1 MRHECIPH
9 HRSDVQ
15 TKSLNS
21 AIIVTMCKCL
31 LVAALLLTASLP
43 AQTLTAA
50 QALERIHQRY
60 PAAVGSGT
68 VDTVKAGDPS
78 TPVTGI
84 ATTFMDTMDVLREAS
99 RRGEN
104 LVITHEPSFYNHR
117 DDTAFFTNDPV
128 YQEKLT
134 FIQQHHMV
142 VFRLHDAIHQEHP
155 DPFPSRLIQI
165 LGWQTYIQ
173 PGDPIFATIPRTTL
187 SALALELKTKLSIR
201 TLRIVGDP
209 NLSITRVALRVGA
222 PGSQRQIETLN
233 HEGVEVLLTG
243 EASEWETV
251 EYVRDAAAQGR
262 HKALIVLGHEVSE
275 EPGMIQCADDLKL
288 VFPTLKVEHIPA
300 NQPLWNPEHPPAH

>member
-1 MRHECIPH
+1 ME
-9 HRSDVQ
+9 
-15 TKSLNS
+15 TKILHS
-21 AIIVTMCKCL
+21 AIINIMRLSL
-31 LVAALLLTASLP
+31 LASLLLTTALH

-60 PAAVGSGT
+60 PAAVDAET
-68 VDTVKAGDPS
+68 VDTVKAGVLS

-104 LVITHEPSFYNHR
+104 LVITHEPTFYNHR
-117 DDTAFFTNDPV
+117 DDTAFLINDPV
-128 YQEKLT
+128 YREKLA

-142 VFRLHDAIHQEHP
+142 VFRLHDSIHQEHP
-155 DPFPSRLIQI
+155 DPFPSRLVQV

-201 TLRIVGDP
+201 TLRVVGDP
-209 NLSITRVALRVGA
+209 KLSITHVALRVGA
-222 PGSQRQIETLN
+222 PGSKLQIETLN

-262 HKALIVLGHEVSE
+262 HKALIVLGHEVPE
-275 EPGMIQCADDLKL
+275 EPGMIQCAEDLKP
-288 VFPTLKVEHIPA
+288 VFPTLKIEHIPA
-300 NQPLWNPEHPPAH
+300 NQPLWNPDHPPAR